1 MPQVYMFPNP
11 NFGKPTAGGGPP
23 ESSALMADP
32 VVAALP
38 GVEAHIRAT
47 AKTIGARAA
56 ARLNTVKAA
65 SSRSEGARG
74 SRIQL
79 DSGVID
85 SYVILNDERSAH
97 AAWKINSQHGI
108 LDKAMPK
115 GKASLTRKRSDY
127 ARSEYP
133 DVKPP
138 KGLVIE
144 LGPS

>member
-1 MPQVYMFPNP
+1 MPHVYMFPNP
-11 NFGKPTAGGGPP
+11 DFGKPTAGGGPP

-38 GVEAHIRAT
+38 GVKVHARAT

-65 SSRSEGARG
+65 SNRSEGVQG

-85 SYVILNDERSAH
+85 SYVILSDERSAH
-97 AAWKINSQHGI
+97 AAWKINSDHGI
-108 LDKAMPK
+108 LAGATPR
-115 GKASLTRKRSDY
+115 GRATLARRHSDY
-127 ARSEYP
+127 KRSEYP
-133 DVKPP
+133 DAKPP

-144 LGPS
+144 LGSP

>member
-11 NFGKPTAGGGPP
+11 NFGRPTAGGGPP

-32 VVAALP
+32 LVAALP
-38 GVEAHIRAT
+38 GVKAHVRAA

-65 SSRSEGARG
+65 SDRSEGVRG

-79 DSGVID
+79 ESGVID
-85 SYVILNDERSAH
+85 SYVALNDERSAH
-97 AAWKINSQHGI
+97 AAWKINSDHGI
-108 LDKAMPK
+108 LAGAMPK
-115 GKASLTRKRSDY
+115 GRASLARKRSDY

-133 DVKPP
+133 DTKPP

-144 LGPS
+144 LGSS